1 VSEGDEVRVDRKLIS
16 IPTEKHIYMAF
27 NKPTGIVCTTDVKA
41 EKDNIIDFIHHPRRI
56 FPIGRLDKYSEG
68 LIFLT
73 SDGDIVNK
81 ILRSTNNHEK
91 VYVVRVNKPI
101 TREFIQRMSNGIP
114 ILGTV
119 TKKCKVEQVGKFIFN
134 ITLTQG
140 LNRQIRRMCEFLDYR
155 VISLKRIRIMNISL
169 DVPLGKWRYF
179 TEAELAEMNNLV
191 AKSSKTYEG

>member
-1 VSEGDEVRVDRKLIS
+1 
-16 IPTEKHIYMAF
+16 
-27 NKPTGIVCTTDVKA
+27 
-41 EKDNIIDFIHHPRRI
+41 
-56 FPIGRLDKYSEG
+56 
-68 LIFLT
+68 
-73 SDGDIVNK
+73 
-81 ILRSTNNHEK
+81 
-91 VYVVRVNKPI
+91 
-101 TREFIQRMSNGIP
+101 
-114 ILGTV
+114 
-119 TKKCKVEQVGKFIFN
+119 VEQVGKFIFN